1 MTSGPPDFLV
11 VGHVVQ
17 DLLPDGG
24 WRPGGAASYAALL
37 ARNLGLRTV
46 VLTACA
52 EDFPLADILPG
63 IEVSRIPSDYST
75 QMRNVY
81 VDGRRT
87 QWLPQRA
94 PALTAEHLLA
104 VWRAARIVLLGPVA
118 GEIGPSLAAAFS
130 PRTLIG
136 AGAQGWLRDAG
147 PDARVHP
154 IHPRDWDA
162 APVLGHVDALF
173 LSDEDIPREDARAAL
188 DEWVARVEIL
198 AFTRGA
204 GGADIC
210 CRGEWR
216 HIDAFPAQPLDLT
229 GAGDVFAAAFLA
241 RYSER
246 NDAWDAARFASASA
260 SLVIEGVGVDGV
272 PTREAIE
279 ERLAANPGIEAR

>member
-94 PALTAEHLLA
+94 SALTAEHLLA
-104 VWRAARIVLLGPVA
+104 VWRDARIVLLGPVA

-162 APVLGHVDALF
+162 APILDRVDAIF
-173 LSDEDIPREDARAAL
+173 LSDEDVPLDDAPTALAEWAAL
-188 DEWVARVEIL
+188 VDIL
-198 AFTRGA
+198 AFTRGL

-210 CRGEWR
+210 HRGDWR
-216 HIDAFPAQPLDLT
+216 RIDAFPAQPVDLT

-241 RYSER
+241 RYAETDNPGES
-246 NDAWDAARFASASA
+246 ARFASAAA
-260 SLVIEGVGVDGV
+260 SLVIEGVGIEGV
-272 PTREAIE
+272 PTQEAIAR
-279 ERLAANPGIEAR
+279 RLSANPEIAVR